1 MENVRTR
8 WKFNFCA
15 CLVMKY
21 TISGFLVFEP
31 HTSKKEIKS
40 WKPINYLFFSLSLS
54 FLSFVNIGSIKH
66 QCNIWMSMCV
76 CVFRCVYWRKWH
88 MGRLTCYPCLDKKNL
103 SMLRKKLWYTCHR
116 IKLLEECYHIPYE
129 HVQCNPMA
137 EHLEISKYVRR
148 KENVVLVE
156 DTKLNLDVF

>member
-1 MENVRTR
+1 MCVLKE
-8 WKFNFCA
+8 
-15 CLVMKY
+15 MKY
-21 TISGFLVFEP
+21 GYT
-31 HTSKKEIKS
+31 
-40 WKPINYLFFSLSLS
+40 NMLSL
-54 FLSFVNIGSIKH
+54 FG
-66 QCNIWMSMCV
+66 Q
-76 CVFRCVYWRKWH
+76 
-88 MGRLTCYPCLDKKNL
+88 KNL